1 MAFTTVIKHSNL
13 PENKGVCVQIGQKK
27 VALFRVGSQCYALED
42 NCTHRDV
49 PLSLGSCTATE
60 AICPIHGAKFDLVTG
75 AALTEPATK
84 PVQTYPVKI
93 IDDDVLIDV
102 EPQK

>member
-13 PENKGVCVQIGQKK
+13 PEHKGVCVQIGQKK
-27 VALFRVGSQCYALED
+27 VALFRVGNECYALED

-49 PLSLGSCTATE
+49 PLSLGSCTATA
-60 AICPIHGAKFDLVTG
+60 AICPIHGAQFDLATG
-75 AALTEPATK
+75 AALTLPAIKSVT
-84 PVQTYPVKI
+84 TYPVQI
-93 IDDDVLIDV
+93 IGDDVLIDV